1 MAWGLWASHASPGEK
16 QRDDL
21 GSLLAGGELRRGET
35 WQGRDHRLLG
45 LLFGGH
51 HRGLGTLTALFT
63 SREEDEGGPLDAQ

>member
-16 QRDDL
+16 QRD
-21 GSLLAGGELRRGET
+21 
-35 WQGRDHRLLG
+35 HRLLG

-51 HRGLGTLTALFT
+51 HRGMATLTALFT